1 MAIAKYGGRGGG
13 RKKGR
18 EKKEKQKKG
27 EQILRASQQ
36 IYNCP
41 VFQGLL
47 LNAILT
53 GFQIE
58 NPNKI

>member
-1 MAIAKYGGRGGG
+1 MEGGG
-13 RKKGR
+13 WEEKGKRKKGKT
-18 EKKEKQKKG
+18 KKE
-27 EQILRASQQ
+27 ERILRASQQ
-36 IYNCP
+36 IYNRP